1 MKFFKTIAVCALSAM
16 ILASCQSN
24 PKPLPGI
31 TQGEVDSVS
40 VAVGVAFANML
51 KGSQLDNI
59 NLSKVMST
67 IKTVLKGDTTIFNDQ
82 NAPMYIQQY
91 MMKANEALGVLK
103 ADEEKKFLE
112 ENKTKEGVQETES
125 GLQYIIEVPGNE
137 LKPGPQDTVEVNYR
151 GTLLNGKQFDSSYD
165 RGETIKFPLN
175 GVIPGWTEGLQL
187 IGEGGKE
194 KLWIPFNLGYGGRDM
209 GPDLPAYST
218 LVFDVELIKVFP
230 YVEKEAKDA
239 KKK

>member
-24 PKPLPGI
+24 PKPLPGM

-40 VAVGVAFANML
+40 VAVGVAFAGML
-51 KGSQLDNI
+51 RGSQMDNI
-59 NLSKVMST
+59 NLGKVMST

-82 NAPMYIQQY
+82 TAPMYIQQY
-91 MMKANEALGVLK
+91 MMKANEALGVVK
-103 ADEEKKFLE
+103 AEEEKTFME
-112 ENKTKEGVQETES
+112 ANKKNEGVQETES
-125 GLQYIIEVPGNE
+125 GLQYKIEVPGNE
-137 LKPGPQDTVEVNYR
+137 VKPGPQDTVEVNYK
-151 GTLLNGKQFDSSYD
+151 GCLTNGKQFDSSYD

-175 GVIPGWTEGLQL
+175 GVIPGWSEGLQL

-194 KLWIPFNLGYGGRDM
+194 KLWIPFNLGYGGREM

-218 LVFDVELIKVFP
+218 LVFDVELVKVFP
-230 YVEKEAKDA
+230 YVEKEQP
-239 KKK
+239 KK

>member
-40 VAVGVAFANML
+40 VAVGVAFAGML
-51 KGSQLDNI
+51 RGSQLDNI
-59 NLSKVMST
+59 NLGKVMST

-82 NAPMYIQQY
+82 TAPMYIQQY
-91 MMKANEALGVLK
+91 MMKANEALGVVK
-103 ADEEKKFLE
+103 AEEEKAFLE
-112 ENKTKEGVQETES
+112 ENKKNEGVQETES
-125 GLQYIIEVPGNE
+125 GLQYKIEVPGNE
-137 LKPGPQDTVEVNYR
+137 VKPGPQDTVEVNYK
-151 GTLLNGKQFDSSYD
+151 GCLTNGKQFDSSYD

-175 GVIPGWTEGLQL
+175 GVIPGWSEGLQL

-194 KLWIPFNLGYGGRDM
+194 KLWIPFNLGYGGREM

-218 LVFDVELIKVFP
+218 LVFDVELVKVFP
-230 YVEKEAKDA
+230 YVEPAPA
-239 KKK
+239 KK

>member
-24 PKPLPGI
+24 PKPLPGM

-40 VAVGVAFANML
+40 VAVGVAFAGML

-59 NLSKVMST
+59 NIGKVMST
-67 IKTVLKGDTTIFNDQ
+67 IKTVLKGDTVIFNDQ
-82 NAPMYIQQY
+82 TAPMYIQQY
-91 MMKANEALGVLK
+91 MMKANDALGVIK
-103 ADEEKKFLE
+103 AEEEKKFMD

-125 GLQYIIEVPGNE
+125 GLQYKIEVPGNE
-137 LKPGPQDTVEVNYR
+137 VKPGPQDTVEVNYK
-151 GTLLNGKQFDSSYD
+151 GCLTNGKQFDSSYD

-175 GVIPGWTEGLQL
+175 GVIPGWSEGLQL

-194 KLWIPFNLGYGGRDM
+194 TLWIPFNLGYGGREM

-218 LVFDVELIKVFP
+218 LVFDVELVKVYP
-230 YVEKEAKDA
+230 YVEKPAA
-239 KKK
+239 KK

>member
-103 ADEEKKFLE
+103 AEEEKKFLE
-112 ENKTKEGVQETES
+112 ENKTKEGVKVTDS

-137 LKPGPQDTVEVNYR
+137 VKPGPQDTVEVNYR
-151 GTLLNGKQFDSSYD
+151 GCLLDGKQFDSSYD

-194 KLWIPFNLGYGGRDM
+194 KLWIPFNLVYGGRDM